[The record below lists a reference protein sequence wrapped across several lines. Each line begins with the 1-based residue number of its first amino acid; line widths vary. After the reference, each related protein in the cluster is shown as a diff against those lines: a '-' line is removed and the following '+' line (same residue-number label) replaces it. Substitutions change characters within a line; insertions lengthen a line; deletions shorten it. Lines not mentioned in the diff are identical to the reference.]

1 MEPDN
6 GESQKMEFCTAF
18 SRFLSQLSKS
28 KGQWYTL
35 KPLHKD
41 IPDLSQFMGMSYDNM
56 MVFFECCGFVTNR
69 GIKVGR
75 QFFPDKFQIFLT
87 LHMITEVCA
96 QTKHFVK
103 GCKGG
108 QNKFIQIGAEEL
120 YLMEKPGT
128 HGNPGRIDN
137 LVKARSELWA
147 SIDKIAQQVL
157 KSWKAEEH
165 PMHGLF
171 FGTGSQTAVPTEE
184 PEATKE
190 PEAEM
195 QQQDGPMTTTDPYE
209 EDLVLI
215 RLQTQLL
222 PFLVNETFLGTN
234 TFLNRDMPV
243 HEIEEVVLD
252 IVEGIQKHREDKL
265 SQTLG
270 SLQVEHSPRTKK
282 NPKTSPY

>member
-1 MEPDN
+1 MFNFLDRIRRRHPTNNAILKFEHEGPSQMEPDN

-18 SRFLSQLSKS
+18 SRFLSQLFKS

-157 KSWKAEEH
+157 KS
-165 PMHGLF
+165 
-171 FGTGSQTAVPTEE
+171 
-184 PEATKE
+184 
-190 PEAEM
+190 
-195 QQQDGPMTTTDPYE
+195 
-209 EDLVLI
+209 
-215 RLQTQLL
+215 
-222 PFLVNETFLGTN
+222 
-234 TFLNRDMPV
+234 
-243 HEIEEVVLD
+243 
-252 IVEGIQKHREDKL
+252 
-265 SQTLG
+265 
-270 SLQVEHSPRTKK
+270 
-282 NPKTSPY
+282 